1 MTSGGK
7 RWPAYG
13 DRAAGVIP
21 ARWPAPPPARNPS
34 SANLTVPL
42 SVWLLRRQLPPR
54 LRLGGSRLRQG
65 PRPRLPARPRRP
77 RPRPRLDTCPLARLA
92 EPELLRSS
100 AARRRYENRHLTTPG
115 WTQGVSRDPPG
126 EKSRGLPEDLDL
138 LLEPLH
144 LAPQPLGLGL
154 LGLAGG
160 QRLRRAGRQVLVAP
174 SAQLP
179 GAPAEL
185 GRDLAQPLAAVQQ
198 TPDRLRLELGGE
210 PPPLLPLRHP
220 TLLRCS
226 GSLANPPLR
235 RGRSKPAFGPPDGAH
250 PRA

>member
-92 EPELLRSS
+92 EPEPLRSS

-115 WTQGVSRDPPG
+115 WTQGVSR
-126 EKSRGLPEDLDL
+126 LPHLA
-138 LLEPLH
+138 LEPVAAAPVGLDQERPPRVGLD
-144 LAPQPLGLGL
+144 LAPQP
-154 LGLAGG
+154 AH
-160 QRLRRAGRQVLVAP
+160 LV
-174 SAQLP
+174 
-179 GAPAEL
+179 
-185 GRDLAQPLAAVQQ
+185 V
-198 TPDRLRLELGGE
+198 
-210 PPPLLPLRHP
+210 
-220 TLLRCS
+220 
-226 GSLANPPLR
+226 
-235 RGRSKPAFGPPDGAH
+235 DGAV
-250 PRA
+250 